1 MQISNGTAE
10 RATSDA
16 TAPPPR
22 RPALTPQRLQTM
34 TALRTARAEQVRLVL
49 KNEVLH
55 DESMTLGGRGVESG
69 SQVNAV
75 SQ

>member
-1 MQISNGTAE
+1 MACGT
-10 RATSDA
+10 
-16 TAPPPR
+16 
-22 RPALTPQRLQTM
+22 
-34 TALRTARAEQVRLVL
+34 RAEQVRLVL

-55 DESMTLGGRGVESG
+55 DESMTLGERGVESG